1 MFSSRFH
8 NVVSLFEK
16 TLLDILS
23 RLDINSIL
31 NNLKSIDIT
40 DKIAKHKIVWLFNS
54 ESLNLFKS
62 GGHEMIDLA

>member
-40 DKIAKHKIVWLFNS
+40 DKIAKHKIVWLFS
-54 ESLNLFKS
+54 FESLNLFKS